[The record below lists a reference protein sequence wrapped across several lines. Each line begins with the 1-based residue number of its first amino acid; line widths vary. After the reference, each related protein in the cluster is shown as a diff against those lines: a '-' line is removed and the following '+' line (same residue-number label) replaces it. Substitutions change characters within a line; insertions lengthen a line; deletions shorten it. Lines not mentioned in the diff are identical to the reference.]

1 MCWDWTLVDNI
12 ALEKIARWAVTG
24 TKVEY
29 SRNRKFLKI
38 QICAIVQN
46 QIEIKKHSEYLET
59 CPYDSFELYILRE

>member
-1 MCWDWTLVDNI
+1 MDNI
-12 ALEKIARWAVTG
+12 ASEKIARWTVTG

-46 QIEIKKHSEYLET
+46 QIENKKHSEYLET
-59 CPYDSFELYILRE
+59 CPSDSFELYTLREWRTM